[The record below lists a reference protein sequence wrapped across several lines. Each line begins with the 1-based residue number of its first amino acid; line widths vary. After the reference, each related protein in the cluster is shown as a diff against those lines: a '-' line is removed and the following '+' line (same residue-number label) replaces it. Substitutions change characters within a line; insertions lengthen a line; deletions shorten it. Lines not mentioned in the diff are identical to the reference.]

1 MQTAGG
7 GVIAILQARMNS
19 SRLPGKVLR
28 PVNGKPLIEWQ
39 IRRIQ
44 ESKFISKLVLAT
56 STDGS
61 DDDLNDFVIQLGV
74 QTHRGSMDDVASRF
88 KGILENEKYDMF
100 LRLTAVSM

>member
-61 DDDLNDFVIQLGV
+61 DDDLNDVRCRRKAGKQ
-74 QTHRGSMDDVASRF
+74 
-88 KGILENEKYDMF
+88 
-100 LRLTAVSM
+100 VSDEVME